1 MWFKFKNVATI
12 IIETF
17 HLLLITILLGNP
29 FNVKQIDDIVVMAST
44 AKLTLATIIANSSG
58 GGNGGISGVLK
69 QHHTSHFPHQHN
81 QHQHQ
86 YPQQQYTIAVA
97 AASASAV
104 TATAATT
111 SITSATSLSTTGM
124 PAMASASASA
134 SSLNAS
140 LFVLQA
146 SGSANNLYNSTFA
159 QVIDRNGK
167 YDGKTNFLCHQHT
180 ISLPSNT

>member
-44 AKLTLATIIANSSG
+44 AKLTLATIIANSG
-58 GGNGGISGVLK
+58 DGLK
-69 QHHTSHFPHQHN
+69 QHHASHFPHQHQQ
-81 QHQHQ
+81 QHH
-86 YPQQQYTIAVA
+86 PQQRYTAIA
-97 AASASAV
+97 AA
-104 TATAATT
+104 ATGTTTT
-111 SITSATSLSTTGM
+111 SISTVASLST
-124 PAMASASASA
+124 PATPA

-146 SGSANNLYNSTFA
+146 SSVNNLYNSTFA

-167 YDGKTNFLCHQHT
+167 YNGKQIYYDA
-180 ISLPSNT
+180 ISISRFIHLNRAKIFV